1 MIKTD
6 EITDICGNMDGNGRT
21 DAKQSKSEGKW
32 SLLDISFICGIQKN
46 QTKGE
51 TKTNLE
57 H

>member
-6 EITDICGNMDGNGRT
+6 EITDICGNMDGNGRI